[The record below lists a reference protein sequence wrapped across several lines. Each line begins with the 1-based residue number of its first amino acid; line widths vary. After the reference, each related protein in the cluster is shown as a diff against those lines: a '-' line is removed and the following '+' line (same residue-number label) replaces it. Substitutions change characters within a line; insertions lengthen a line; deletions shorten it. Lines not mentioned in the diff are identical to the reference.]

1 MSEDHFLP
9 MLEAWDGD
17 GVVLRYDRP
26 TGTWVVI
33 ALHSSA
39 LGPPTGGTRTKVYPG
54 LRDAMRDA
62 MRLAEGMTY
71 KWAGLGMAYGGGK
84 AVLAISRPLDEE
96 ERRGLMHRY
105 GTLLETLST
114 FYTGADLGTS
124 AVDIAHMAE
133 RTGRVL
139 GIDRTTGSAM
149 DPGPFTARG
158 VLAGIRAAVRHS
170 DGAETL
176 EGKVVL
182 VQGLG
187 GVGRPLARLLA
198 EERAEVLL
206 CDAQLERAQRLAETI
221 NGRAVPSNRVFTE
234 KCDVFSPCAVGG
246 VLNEETIST
255 LGCRIVAGSANN
267 QLQGEDD
274 ADRLAKW
281 GVLYV
286 PDYIVNAGGAMAIS
300 LINDGLVDREELYRR
315 VDTIGSAVQG
325 ILEEAAASNTTP
337 LATARRRVDR
347 LFAEREEDLAPPV
360 TDA

>member
-1 MSEDHFLP
+1 MSEDQILS

-17 GVVLRYDRP
+17 GVVLRFDKP
-26 TGTWVVI
+26 TGTWMVI

-39 LGPPTGGTRTKVYPG
+39 LGPPTGGTRLKVYPG
-54 LRDAMRDA
+54 LRDAVRDA

-71 KWAGLGMAYGGGK
+71 KWAGLGLEYGGGK
-84 AVLAISRPLDEE
+84 AVLAITSPLDAA

-105 GTLLETLST
+105 GKLLETLGT
-114 FYTGADLGTS
+114 FFTGADLGTS

-133 RTGRVL
+133 RSGQVL
-139 GIDRTTGSAM
+139 GINRESGEAM

-158 VLAGIRAAVRHS
+158 VLAGIKAAVRHL
-170 DGAETL
+170 DGAEGL
-176 EGKVVL
+176 AGKSVL

-187 GVGRPLARLLA
+187 GVGRPLGRLLA
-198 EERAEVLL
+198 AEGAEVLL
-206 CDAQLERAQRLAETI
+206 CDAQLERAERMAEQI
-221 NGRAVPSNRVFTE
+221 GGRAVPSNRVFTE
-234 KCDVFSPCAVGG
+234 RCDVFSPCAVGG

-267 QLQGEDD
+267 QLQVEDD

-300 LINDGLVDREELYRR
+300 LINDGMHDRDQLFQRVDR
-315 VDTIGSAVQG
+315 IGEAVAG
-325 ILEEAAASNTTP
+325 ILEEAAASRSTP

-347 LFAEREEDLAPPV
+347 LLADHEETLAPSSGL
-360 TDA
+360 A